1 MRATMT
7 RIGFTQAAAQA
18 IVDEQDISSLG
29 EVQLLTDD
37 EIESLCKVICCPGEM
52 VPGAGHGAAPVQN
65 HGVQVNQRAEAY
77 EVDGVLN
84 ASSVSR

>member
-37 EIESLCKVICCPGEM
+37 
-52 VPGAGHGAAPVQN
+52 
-65 HGVQVNQRAEAY
+65 
-77 EVDGVLN
+77 
-84 ASSVSR
+84 